1 MADDDNRRVTI
12 LLGRGIGEGE
22 TFAVVGEARTMGE
35 ARRLTR
41 SREFVSRH
49 LCPMGGGAY
58 VLLVPGGGHQIFL
71 PLDALDAPA
80 VESGEGGEG

>member
-1 MADDDNRRVTI
+1 VADDDNRRVTI

-22 TFAVVGEARTMGE
+22 TFVVVGEARTMGE

-41 SREFVSRH
+41 TREFVARH
-49 LCPMGGGAY
+49 LCPMSGGAY

-71 PLDALDAPA
+71 PLDALADGG
-80 VESGEGGEG
+80 VED